1 MQLNHN
7 NIKHILIVDD
17 EQDVI
22 DLIRFCL
29 RMYDYNVCTFTN
41 SSIAL
46 EHFKSNPKNH
56 HMVIYDISMLSM
68 NGYEFV
74 KQVKSM
80 NPKVKVVLMTS
91 FEMLDNEFS
100 NILPDVTM
108 DGFITKPFTPNLL
121 RNIIVSA
128 K

>member
-1 MQLNHN
+1 M
-7 NIKHILIVDD
+7 IVDD

-41 SSIAL
+41 PSIAL

-108 DGFITKPFTPNLL
+108 DAFITKPFTPNLL